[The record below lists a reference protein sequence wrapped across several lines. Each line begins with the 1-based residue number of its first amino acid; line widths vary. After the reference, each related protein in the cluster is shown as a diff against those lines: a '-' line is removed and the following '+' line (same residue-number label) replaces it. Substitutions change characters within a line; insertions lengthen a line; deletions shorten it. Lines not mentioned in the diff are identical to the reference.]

1 MSHHIV
7 HIIEKKD
14 FFPSKINWSN
24 LQELL
29 IVPLAYLF
37 FIASDLLKWIS
48 FMICVLVS
56 SY

>member
-7 HIIEKKD
+7 HIIEKKKI

-37 FIASDLLKWIS
+37 FYSLWLTKMNLLYDL
-48 FMICVLVS
+48 CVG
-56 SY
+56 